1 MSAVVGSSARPL
13 TGVRRVPGDKSI
25 SHRVAILG
33 AMAPGTTVV
42 SGFSPAGDCR
52 ATVRALEKLGV
63 RIEHDGKVA
72 RIEGIGPSRLRPPDR
87 PIDCERSATTMRLL
101 GGLLAG
107 AAFPAALTG
116 DPQLL
121 ARPMGRL
128 AEPLRSM
135 GAGVELAVGD
145 HGPVTVRGGPL
156 TGIDYRLPVASAQVK
171 SAVLLAGL
179 QAEGTTAVVEALPS
193 RDHTERLLEAMG
205 GPIHRS
211 RPDGEVRTVVRRG
224 SLHPIALDVP
234 GDLSSAAPLVAAAVI
249 VPGSDLVIRGV
260 GVNPTRAGFL
270 RILRRM
276 GADVEVDVRWER
288 PEPVGDLR
296 VRSGQL
302 TGTIVD
308 AEDVPATIDE
318 LPLIGVLGAL
328 AEGKTIVRGA
338 EELRRKESDRI
349 AGLVAGLRAM
359 GAEAEEFPDGFVVSG
374 PTQLRGAACDAREDH
389 RLAMAFAV
397 AGLIS
402 AAPVNVIGLRYA
414 ADSFPD
420 FLDFLHGRGA

>member
-52 ATVRALEKLGV
+52 ASVRALEQLGV
-63 RIEHDGKVA
+63 KIEQEGDVA
-72 RIEGIGPSRLRPPDR
+72 RIEGAGPSRLRPPDR

-101 GGLLAG
+101 GGVLAG
-107 AAFPAALTG
+107 AAFPATLTG

-135 GAGVELAVGD
+135 GAGVELAEGD

-156 TGIDYRLPVASAQVK
+156 TGFDYRLPVASAQVK

-179 QAEGTTAVVEALPS
+179 QAEGTTTVVEALPS

-205 GPIHRS
+205 APIQRS
-211 RPDGEVRTVVRRG
+211 RPNGEVRTVVRRG
-224 SLHPIALDVP
+224 SLSPIALDVP
-234 GDLSSAAPLVAAAVI
+234 GDLSSAAPLVAAAAI
-249 VPGSDLVIRGV
+249 VPGSDMVIRGV
-260 GVNPTRAGFL
+260 GLNPTRAGFL
-270 RILRRM
+270 RVLRRM
-276 GADVEVDVRWER
+276 GADIEVDVRSDR

-296 VRSGQL
+296 VRSGSL

-308 AEDVPATIDE
+308 AEEVPATIDE
-318 LPLIGVLGAL
+318 LPLIGLLGAV
-328 AEGKTIVRGA
+328 AEGETVVRGA
-338 EELRRKESDRI
+338 EELRLKESDRI
-349 AGLVAGLRAM
+349 TGLVAGLRAM
-359 GAEAEEFPDGFVVSG
+359 GADVEELPGGFVVNG
-374 PTQLRGAACDAREDH
+374 PTRLRGGACDAREDH

-402 AAPVNVIGLRYA
+402 TAPVHVTGLRYT
-414 ADSFPD
+414 
-420 FLDFLHGRGA
+420 